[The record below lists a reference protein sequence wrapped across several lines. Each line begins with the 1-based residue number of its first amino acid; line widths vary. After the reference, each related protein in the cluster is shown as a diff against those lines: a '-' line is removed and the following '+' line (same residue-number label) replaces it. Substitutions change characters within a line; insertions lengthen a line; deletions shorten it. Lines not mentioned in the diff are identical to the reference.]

1 MMRLA
6 CSAAL
11 PSQDGAGA
19 AGFDGDAAMA
29 MDSSVNH
36 LLDDQS
42 SSISENTAPSIRISD
57 FLDGNTCTAR
67 LRLSRSRSA
76 RSWTLFVR
84 R

>member
-67 LRLSRSRSA
+67 LRLVTYNLLRTFTA
-76 RSWTLFVR
+76 A
-84 R
+84 